1 VRRRAPGP
9 LTGARARGGSLVTF
23 NQVRGIF
30 GLTESDNI
38 GKVMFPAIQ
47 AAPAFSDSFPHM
59 FGARKGVRCL
69 VPCAIDQARARATET
84 EAGLVFRRS
93 IGSPSSFISACT

>member
-1 VRRRAPGP
+1 VRRQAPAP
-9 LTGARARGGSLVTF
+9 LTGARPRGGSLVTF

-59 FGARKGVRCL
+59 FGARKGIRCL
-69 VPCAIDQARARATET
+69 VPCAIDQVRALTLPYVPT
-84 EAGLVFRRS
+84 
-93 IGSPSSFISACT
+93 PSRTCSSCRI